1 MGLVWTGLHSMF
13 NRQLSFN
20 SISCYQGAR
29 HCFHLPWYPLCLA
42 PSFPLSWHLAEWSP
56 QQIARLTH
64 WHTSG
69 GALTSHLL
77 KNHIWAPYQS
87 GFRGKTTATIT
98 SSTTGTVGD
107 AVCGFRVF
115 IILQRNVRKSH
126 AWISHY
132 THTSATHII
141 CEHCIVG
148 AVSLSIG
155 VAGRLKKGKHGCQT
169 NTQTEDCVP

>member
-98 SSTTGTVGD
+98 SSTTGTDGD
-107 AVCGFRVF
+107 AVCGFRLHYF
-115 IILQRNVRKSH
+115 TEECREITCMDKSLH
-126 AWISHY
+126 SHFCN
-132 THTSATHII
+132 THHLWAL
-141 CEHCIVG
+141 HCWG
-148 AVSLSIG
+148 SITFY
-155 VAGRLKKGKHGCQT
+155 RCSW
-169 NTQTEDCVP
+169 